1 MAQEILNW
9 EPVGPTLLAIADSSG
24 RTPLHFAILHGH
36 LDVVELFIHARTSID
51 QARISDSH
59 GSFPVHAAAM
69 AGSTRILDELVKKCP
84 DYYELVDNQEEIFS
98 IVQLSIIRIGWSST
112 SARMTPLLCC

>member
-1 MAQEILNW
+1 
-9 EPVGPTLLAIADSSG
+9 
-24 RTPLHFAILHGH
+24 
-36 LDVVELFIHARTSID
+36 
-51 QARISDSH
+51 
-59 GSFPVHAAAM
+59 M